1 MLQWVF
7 LLSTVKMLNLE
18 LNEVLHQANRTKIMT
33 YLLTYG
39 KTDYSRLKKQL
50 ELSDGQMTTHMRVL
64 LSNQYVEQS
73 KFFEQ
78 NKPKTV
84 YEVSQLGRNEF
95 LRYLDNLKQILLHTK
110 ME

>member
-1 MLQWVF
+1 
-7 LLSTVKMLNLE
+7 MLNLE
-18 LNEVLHQANRTKIMT
+18 LNEILHQANRTKIMT
-33 YLLTYG
+33 YLLGYG
-39 KTDYSRLKKQL
+39 KTDYTQLKKKL

-64 LSNQYVEQS
+64 LSNHYVEQT

-84 YEVSQLGRNEF
+84 YEVSQLGREEF
-95 LRYLDNLKQILLHTK
+95 LRYLANLKQILLHTQ

>member
-1 MLQWVF
+1 
-7 LLSTVKMLNLE
+7 MLNLE
-18 LNEVLHQANRTKIMT
+18 LNEILHQANRTKIMT
-33 YLLTYG
+33 YLITYG
-39 KTDYSRLKKQL
+39 KIDYTQLKKNL

-64 LSNQYVEQS
+64 LSNHYVEQS

-84 YEVSQLGRNEF
+84 YEVSQLGREEF
-95 LRYLDNLKQILLHTK
+95 LRYLENLKQILLHTQ